1 MSRVGLPHQL
11 ALPYTILIYQL
22 TWTECEDLALL
33 LLSLEMSFYGVLI
46 LDDSHTRLFQCIV
59 TESQAILMPS
69 TYRRTT
75 SYIIYTQKSS
85 GSLAHT
91 KESAAAIQKWQII
104 HVGGCPAHTLKHKS
118 YETNAIITHKHLP
131 NKQWRTNSYHGCK
144 GEQATGNLF
153 SLFLYQMFCR
163 FVQTKD
169 DFSLKINYHLL
180 QKEVSKILLFS
191 K

>member
-1 MSRVGLPHQL
+1 
-11 ALPYTILIYQL
+11 
-22 TWTECEDLALL
+22 
-33 LLSLEMSFYGVLI
+33 MSFCGVLV
-46 LDDSHTRLFQCIV
+46 LEVTLTRLFQCIV

-91 KESAAAIQKWQII
+91 KESAAPIQKWQII

-118 YETNAIITHKHLP
+118 YETVAIVTHKHLP
-131 NKQWRTNSYHGCK
+131 NKQWRTNSYHGCKIGCK

-169 DFSLKINYHLL
+169 DFSLEINYHLL

>member
-1 MSRVGLPHQL
+1 
-11 ALPYTILIYQL
+11 
-22 TWTECEDLALL
+22 
-33 LLSLEMSFYGVLI
+33 MSFCGVLV
-46 LDDSHTRLFQCIV
+46 LEVTLTRHFQCIV

-118 YETNAIITHKHLP
+118 YETVAIVTLKHLP
-131 NKQWRTNSYHGCK
+131 NKQ
-144 GEQATGNLF
+144 
-153 SLFLYQMFCR
+153 
-163 FVQTKD
+163 
-169 DFSLKINYHLL
+169 
-180 QKEVSKILLFS
+180 
-191 K
+191 

>member
-1 MSRVGLPHQL
+1 
-11 ALPYTILIYQL
+11 
-22 TWTECEDLALL
+22 
-33 LLSLEMSFYGVLI
+33 MSFCGVLV
-46 LDDSHTRLFQCIV
+46 LEVTLTRLFQCIV

-75 SYIIYTQKSS
+75 SYIIYTRKCS
-85 GSLAHT
+85 GDLAHT
-91 KESAAAIQKWQII
+91 KESAAAIQKRQII
-104 HVGGCPAHTLKHKS
+104 HVGGCPAHTLKKNYMKQLLSSHTS
-118 YETNAIITHKHLP
+118 IYQTNNEEQTVTMDV
-131 NKQWRTNSYHGCK
+131 NGCK

-153 SLFLYQMFCR
+153 SLFLYQLMFGR

-169 DFSLKINYHLL
+169 DFSFKINYHLL

>member
-1 MSRVGLPHQL
+1 
-11 ALPYTILIYQL
+11 
-22 TWTECEDLALL
+22 
-33 LLSLEMSFYGVLI
+33 MSFYGVLI

-104 HVGGCPAHTLKHKS
+104 HVGGCPAHTLKKNYMKQLLSSHTS
-118 YETNAIITHKHLP
+118 IYQTNNEEQTVTMDV
-131 NKQWRTNSYHGCK
+131 NGCK

-153 SLFLYQMFCR
+153 SLFLYQLMFGR

-169 DFSLKINYHLL
+169 DFSFKINYHFL

>member
-1 MSRVGLPHQL
+1 
-11 ALPYTILIYQL
+11 
-22 TWTECEDLALL
+22 
-33 LLSLEMSFYGVLI
+33 MSFCGVLV
-46 LDDSHTRLFQCIV
+46 LEVTLTRLFQCIV

-91 KESAAAIQKWQII
+91 KESAAAIQKWQIKR
-104 HVGGCPAHTLKHKS
+104 VGGCPAHTLKHKS
-118 YETNAIITHKHLP
+118 YETVAIITHKHLP

-153 SLFLYQMFCR
+153 SLFLYQLMFGR

-169 DFSLKINYHLL
+169 DFSFKINYHLL

>member
-104 HVGGCPAHTLKHKS
+104 HVGGCPAHTLKHKL
-118 YETNAIITHKHLP
+118 IIWNSCYCHTQAFTKQTMK
-131 NKQWRTNSYHGCK
+131 NKQLPWMQRRTSNW
-144 GEQATGNLF
+144 
-153 SLFLYQMFCR
+153 
-163 FVQTKD
+163 
-169 DFSLKINYHLL
+169 
-180 QKEVSKILLFS
+180 
-191 K
+191 